1 MSELSPDVP
10 SIAAH
15 KLFETCCDISSEE
28 VDDCL
33 DELISA
39 GIWYDEPRG
48 RWLISRYDEARS
60 ALTHPH
66 LLNNLQ
72 FARSSTKSWALSQL
86 LGPSPLHSFSWISLM
101 SS

>member
-15 KLFETCCDISSEE
+15 ELFETCCDISSEE

-39 GIWYDEPRG
+39 GIWYDEP
-48 RWLISRYDEARS
+48 
-60 ALTHPH
+60 
-66 LLNNLQ
+66 
-72 FARSSTKSWALSQL
+72 
-86 LGPSPLHSFSWISLM
+86 SP
-101 SS
+101 